1 MKTKIGKLIMLINSE
16 NGKKSGVLSDICVLD
31 LSRVRSGPT
40 CVRQLSDWG
49 ARVIKIEAPEDNS
62 EMGGPRNGPDFQ
74 NLHRGKEGLSLNLKS
89 KEGYDIFKKLLN
101 KADIVVENFRPD
113 VKYKLSIDYE
123 TLSTVNPA
131 VILASISGFGQEGP
145 YKNRPGFDQ
154 VAQGMSGLMSITGE
168 PGGGPMRVGIP
179 LADLSAGLFAAQGI
193 LLALYERMSSGKGQ
207 WVQTSLLQSQIFMLD
222 FQAARY
228 VMNGEIPRQAG
239 NNHPTSIP
247 TGVFK
252 TKDGFINIAASGETI
267 WKKLAMAFGHEEW
280 ISDPLFSTALARSEN
295 RDKLGVN
302 INECTIHETTSD
314 WISLLNKHGVPCG
327 PIYSIDEMF
336 SDEQVN
342 FLNVSQSVINTDLE
356 RIQVLTQPV
365 SLSRTD
371 SELSRAAPKIG
382 EHTNQILAEL
392 GYEDSDIKLL
402 RDNKFV

>member
-1 MKTKIGKLIMLINSE
+1 M
-16 NGKKSGVLSDICVLD
+16 
-31 LSRVRSGPT
+31 
-40 CVRQLSDWG
+40 
-49 ARVIKIEAPEDNS
+49 
-62 EMGGPRNGPDFQ
+62 
-74 NLHRGKEGLSLNLKS
+74 
-89 KEGYDIFKKLLN
+89 LN
-101 KADIVVENFRPD
+101 KADVVVENFRPD
-113 VKYKLSIDYE
+113 VKYKLGIDYE
-123 TLSTVNPA
+123 TLSTANPA

-252 TKDGFINIAASGETI
+252 TKDGFMNIATSGETI
-267 WKKLAMAFGHEEW
+267 WKKLAVAFGHEEW

-295 RDKLGVN
+295 RDKLGKN
-302 INECTIHETTSD
+302 INECTIHKTTLD

-342 FLNVSQSVINTDLE
+342 VLDVSQLVINTDLE
-356 RIQVLTQPV
+356 KLRVLTQPV

-371 SELSRAAPKIG
+371 SEVCRAAPEIG

-392 GYEDSDIKLL
+392 GYEDRDIKLL
-402 RDNKFV
+402 RDNKFI

>member
-1 MKTKIGKLIMLINSE
+1 MKTKIGKLIMLLNSE
-16 NGKKSGVLSDICVLD
+16 NRRKSGVLSDICVLD

-49 ARVIKIEAPEDNS
+49 ARVIKIEAPEDAS

-101 KADIVVENFRPD
+101 KADVVVENFRPD
-113 VKYKLSIDYE
+113 VKYKLGIDYE

-131 VILASISGFGQEGP
+131 IILASISGFGQEGP

-179 LADLSAGLFAAQGI
+179 LSDLSAGLFAAQGI

-252 TKDGFINIAASGETI
+252 TKDGFMNIATSGETI
-267 WKKLAMAFGHEEW
+267 WKKLAVAFGHEEW

-295 RDKLGVN
+295 RDKLGEN
-302 INECTIHETTSD
+302 INECTIHKNTSD

-342 FLNVSQSVINTDLE
+342 FLNVSQSVINTDLKKL
-356 RIQVLTQPV
+356 RVLAQPV

-371 SELSRAAPKIG
+371 SELNRAAPEIG

-392 GYEDSDIKLL
+392 GYEDRDIKLL
-402 RDNKFV
+402 RDNKFI

>member
-1 MKTKIGKLIMLINSE
+1 MLINSE

-49 ARVIKIEAPEDNS
+49 ARVIKIEAPEDTS

-89 KEGYDIFKKLLN
+89 KEGYDIFKKLLK
-101 KADIVVENFRPD
+101 KADVVVENFRPD
-113 VKYKLSIDYE
+113 VKYKLGIDYE

-295 RDKLGVN
+295 RDELGVN
-302 INECTIHETTSD
+302 INECTIHKTTSD

-402 RDNKFV
+402 RNNKFV

>member
-16 NGKKSGVLSDICVLD
+16 NGKKSGVLSGICVLD

-40 CVRQLSDWG
+40 SVRQLSDWG
-49 ARVIKIEAPEDNS
+49 ARVIKIEAPEDTS

-89 KEGYDIFKKLLN
+89 KEGYDIFKKLLK
-101 KADIVVENFRPD
+101 KADVVVENFRPD
-113 VKYKLSIDYE
+113 VKYKLGIDYE

-193 LLALYERMSSGKGQ
+193 LLALYERISSGKGQ

-280 ISDPLFSTALARSEN
+280 ISDPLFSTALARSNN

-302 INECTIHETTSD
+302 INECTIHKTTSD
-314 WISLLNKHGVPCG
+314 WTSLLNKHGVPCG

-342 FLNVSQSVINTDLE
+342 FLNVSQSVMNTDLE

>member
-1 MKTKIGKLIMLINSE
+1 MLLNSE
-16 NGKKSGVLSDICVLD
+16 NRRKSGVLSDICVLD

-49 ARVIKIEAPEDNS
+49 ARVIKIEAPEDTS

-101 KADIVVENFRPD
+101 KADVVVENFRPD
-113 VKYKLSIDYE
+113 VKYKLGIDYE

-131 VILASISGFGQEGP
+131 IILASISGFGQEGP

-222 FQAARY
+222 FQAAKY

-247 TGVFK
+247 TGVFE

-280 ISDPLFSTALARSEN
+280 ISDPLFSNALARSEN
-295 RDKLGVN
+295 RDKLGEN
-302 INECTIHETTSD
+302 INECTIHKTTSD

-327 PIYSIDEMF
+327 PIYSIDEVF

-371 SELSRAAPKIG
+371 SELSGGAPKIG

-392 GYEDSDIKLL
+392 GYKDSDIKLL
-402 RDNKFV
+402 RDKKFV

>member
-1 MKTKIGKLIMLINSE
+1 MKTKIGKLIMLLNSE
-16 NGKKSGVLSDICVLD
+16 NRRKSGVLSDICVLD
-31 LSRVRSGPT
+31 ISRVRSGPT

-49 ARVIKIEAPEDNS
+49 ARVIKIEAPEDVS

-101 KADIVVENFRPD
+101 KADVVVENFRPD
-113 VKYKLSIDYE
+113 VKYKLGIDYE

-131 VILASISGFGQEGP
+131 IILASISGFGQEGP

-280 ISDPLFSTALARSEN
+280 ISDPLFSNALARSEN
-295 RDKLGVN
+295 RDKLGEN
-302 INECTIHETTSD
+302 INECTIHKTTSD

-336 SDEQVN
+336 SDKQVN
-342 FLNVSQSVINTDLE
+342 FLDVSQPVINTDLE
-356 RIQVLTQPV
+356 KIRVLTQPV

-371 SELSRAAPKIG
+371 SQLSRAAPKIG

-392 GYEDSDIKLL
+392 GYEDSDIKFL

>member
-1 MKTKIGKLIMLINSE
+1 MLINSE
-16 NGKKSGVLSDICVLD
+16 NRRKSGVLSDICVLD

-89 KEGYDIFKKLLN
+89 KEGYDIFKKLLK
-101 KADIVVENFRPD
+101 KADVVVENFRPD

-239 NNHPTSIP
+239 NDHPTSIP

-252 TKDGFINIAASGETI
+252 TKDGFMNIATSGETI

-295 RDKLGVN
+295 RDKLGLN
-302 INECTIHETTSD
+302 INECTIHKTTSD